1 MHIDSYSFGRICI
14 DGVDYGLDLIIVGGD
29 VHTPWWREAGGHVF
43 APDDLELVIAA
54 APEVVCL
61 GTGYFGRVRVDEA
74 TLAAFHDRGT
84 EVVVDRTGPVVERF
98 NRLVEDGSDAAAAL
112 HLTC

>member
-14 DGVDYGLDLIIVGGD
+14 DGVDYGMDVIILGGD
-29 VHTPWWREAGGHVF
+29 VHSPWWREAGSHVF
-43 APDDLELVIAA
+43 ARNDLHTVIAA

-61 GTGYFGRVRVDEA
+61 GTGYFGLVRVDEA
-74 TLAAFHDRGT
+74 TLAALSDAGT
-84 EVVVDRTGPVVERF
+84 EVVMDRTGPVVERF
-98 NRLVEDGSDAAAAL
+98 NQLVDDGRGVAAAL